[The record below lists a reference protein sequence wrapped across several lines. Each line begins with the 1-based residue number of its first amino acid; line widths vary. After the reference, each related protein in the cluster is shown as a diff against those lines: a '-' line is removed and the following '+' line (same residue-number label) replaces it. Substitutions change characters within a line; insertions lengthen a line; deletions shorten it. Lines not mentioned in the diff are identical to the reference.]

1 MTTMDAP
8 MVSAFKAFR
17 RTRQLR
23 QNERAT
29 HATSTQAVLGVIV
42 RTAMH
47 LAGFSCLTAAG
58 FTLSMTA
65 GLITAGVS
73 FFAFSALMVPSKN
86 QPEVADPMLRR

>member
-23 QNERAT
+23 QNEKAVSAT
-29 HATSTQAVLGVIV
+29 HAQAVLGAIV
-42 RTAMH
+42 RTVMH

-65 GLITAGVS
+65 GLITAGVC
-73 FFAFSALMVPSKN
+73 FFAFSALLVPSKN
-86 QPEVADPMLRR
+86 QPTTADPMLRR